1 MQDITDH
8 PYSAHSRRPTQCR
21 ICKAPAGMHATCTDA
36 FQGLWKSLRYPLVT
50 DRFQGYSARTLG
62 VLTAIAAQGG
72 NVDSWDLGNRG
83 WHKTAVSIL
92 IKDMILIEL
101 NPDTHPRQYTLS
113 EAGRQVCAW
122 HGIEITAQDG
132 PAAPDTS
139 TAPEVPT
146 LPGAITTITG
156 TLTVGT
162 PFTITNDDTD
172 GAPVTRV
179 VESIV
184 GDTYLTRRTDGTG
197 LVNLSAK
204 WLGIW
209 LMNGELTIG
218 TPVPAGDDAWKR
230 AESEIWAGTGTVV
243 RTRPRSFRKVKNTR
257 SSRARRG
264 GAR

>member
-21 ICKAPAGMHATCTDA
+21 ICKAPAGMHATCADA

-132 PAAPDTS
+132 PEAPDS
-139 TAPEVPT
+139 V
-146 LPGAITTITG
+146 
-156 TLTVGT
+156 
-162 PFTITNDDTD
+162 NDDHD
-172 GAPVTRV
+172 AAMDAWAASLVAIVAPV
-179 VESIV
+179 
-184 GDTYLTRRTDGTG
+184 
-197 LVNLSAK
+197 
-204 WLGIW
+204 
-209 LMNGELTIG
+209 
-218 TPVPAGDDAWKR
+218 DDAWKR